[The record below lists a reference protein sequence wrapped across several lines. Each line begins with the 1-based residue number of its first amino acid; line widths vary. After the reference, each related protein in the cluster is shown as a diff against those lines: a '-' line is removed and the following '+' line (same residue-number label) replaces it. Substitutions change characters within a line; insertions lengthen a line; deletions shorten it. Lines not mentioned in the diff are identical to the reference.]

1 MIYCMGCM
9 EEIEEGE
16 IRCPHCGYEVNHPD
30 TPGILPAGTVL
41 QGRYIVGK
49 SIGNGGFGVT
59 YIGLDG
65 QLKRKIA
72 IKEFFPHK
80 ITVRMADRVSV
91 AGCSEE
97 NAKRFQM
104 GLEQFL
110 NEAKHLARLSHIQGI
125 VYIYNYFYE
134 NGTGYIIMEYL
145 EGMDLRDLLEERGG
159 SIPYEEARELILSV
173 LYILRNVHMNGILH
187 RDIAPDNVF
196 VTDDG
201 IVKLIDLGAA
211 KHATRGSED
220 SAEILLKVGYAPV
233 EQYSLDGKQGSW
245 TDMYEVGALF
255 YRMITGIKPV
265 ASVERRKKDTLVI
278 PSDLGIL
285 LPPEAEAAIMT
296 SLNVES
302 RYRIQNARDF
312 MEALG
317 GREFRPTEWTVEST
331 VLEEM
336 PEEVTRFL
344 TPKKIALIAG
354 ICVLILAGGV
364 VTALRLR
371 DGKSVVVTNYLTLPA
386 IEEGKSYEEIE
397 RELTT
402 KGFSVSKEE
411 MFSETIASGGVIGY
425 RDHQEGESVQQSEPV
440 VLLVSQG
447 KSL

>member
-9 EEIEEGE
+9 EEIGEGE
-16 IRCPHCGYEVNHPD
+16 TICPHCGNDVNQLNPQ
-30 TPGILPAGTVL
+30 GLLPAGTVL

-65 QLKRKIA
+65 QLRRKVA

-80 ITVRMADRVSV
+80 ITVRMADGVHV
-91 AGCSEE
+91 AGRSA
-97 NAKRFQM
+97 NDTKRFQI

-145 EGMDLRDLLEERGG
+145 EGMDLRELLKKHGG
-159 SIPYEEARELILSV
+159 KIPYEEARELILSV

-196 VTDDG
+196 VTTDG
-201 IVKLIDLGAA
+201 IVKLIDFGAA
-211 KHATRGSED
+211 RHATRGIKD
-220 SAEILLKVGYAPV
+220 SVEILLKVGYAPV
-233 EQYSLDGKQGSW
+233 EQYQLDGKQGSW

-265 ASVERRKKDTLVI
+265 ASVERAREDTLVI
-278 PSDLGIL
+278 PSELGVQ
-285 LPPEAEAAIMT
+285 LPADAEAAIMT
-296 SLNVES
+296 SLNVDS
-302 RYRIQNARDF
+302 NYRIQNARDF

-317 GREFRPTEWTVEST
+317 GRDFRPTEWTVEST
-331 VLEEM
+331 VLEES
-336 PEEVTRFL
+336 PEISERFF
-344 TPKKIALIAG
+344 TPRRIALVAV
-354 ICVLILAGGV
+354 ICVLILTGGI
-364 VTALRLR
+364 VTAFTLKK
-371 DGKSVVVTNYLTLPA
+371 DQSVVITNHLTLPELESGRA
-386 IEEGKSYEEIE
+386 YEEVE
-397 RELTT
+397 QELTA

-411 MFSETIASGGVIGY
+411 IYSDTIVSGVIIGY
-425 RDHQEGESVQQSEPV
+425 RDYQGGESISASEPV

-447 KSL
+447 REP

>member
-16 IRCPHCGYEVNHPD
+16 AVCPHCGFAVNQS
-30 TPGILPAGTVL
+30 GIQGLLPTGTVL

-80 ITVRMADRVSV
+80 ITARMADGVRV
-91 AGCSEE
+91 AGRSEE
-97 NAKRFQM
+97 DARRFQI

-145 EGMDLRDLLEERGG
+145 EGMDLRELLKKHDGRL
-159 SIPYEEARELILSV
+159 PYEEARELILSV

-196 VTDDG
+196 VTTDG
-201 IVKLIDLGAA
+201 IVKLIDFGAA
-211 KHATRGSED
+211 RHATRGSED
-220 SAEILLKVGYAPV
+220 NAEILLKVGYAPV
-233 EQYSLDGKQGSW
+233 EQYQLDGKQGSW

-255 YRMITGIKPV
+255 YRMITGKKPI
-265 ASVERRKKDTLVI
+265 ASVERAKDDTLPI
-278 PSDLGIL
+278 PSELGIK
-285 LPPEAEAAIMT
+285 LPEDAEAAIMT

-302 RYRIQNARDF
+302 SYRIQNARDF

-317 GREFRPTEWTVEST
+317 GKDFRPTEWTVEST
-331 VLEEM
+331 VLEES
-336 PEEVTRFL
+336 PELEKRFF
-344 TPKKIALIAG
+344 TPGKIALIA
-354 ICVLILAGGV
+354 IVCALILAGGTL
-364 VTALRLR
+364 TAITLRKQ
-371 DGKSVVVTNYLTLPA
+371 KSVVVTNHRTLPE
-386 IEEGKSYEEIE
+386 IEPGRLYEEAE
-397 RELTT
+397 RELTG
-402 KGFSVSKEE
+402 KGFSVSREE
-411 MFSETIASGGVIGY
+411 TYSDTIASGGVIGY
-425 RDHQEGESVQQSEPV
+425 RDYQGGESISQTDSV

-447 KSL
+447 KKP